1 MNVPGDLIHQ
11 KTFPTLYQKTQTG
24 AIQQWTIAVHAD
36 HDWGVWGVITTEH
49 GQVGGKLQTTS
60 DTLKEG
66 KNPGK
71 KNETNPVTQALKEA
85 EARWTKQKK
94 KGYVESIADA
104 EAGKVDE
111 AVIKGGIKP
120 MLAPSDIYPHYKKDI
135 KFPCYE
141 QPKLDGNRCIAVEV
155 VDGKCTLWTRT
166 RKPIRSVPHIVAAI
180 EEAFAGKTLT
190 FDGELYNH
198 AYRDNFEDLMS
209 LIRPPGPVEGH
220 EVVQYWIYD
229 LPSCKKNFGKRHE
242 ALNQLLDGLPG
253 DSPLVKVPTTVCKD
267 EASIWDAHE
276 RNLKNEF
283 EGTMIRNDG
292 PYEEGRRSRHLQ
304 KLKTWKEAEYQIIGF
319 ADGRGKDA
327 GTVAAF
333 YCAIS
338 PGYLESAWPE
348 ICENLAAGR
357 EELRGFKARLK
368 ASYDYRRKLYEKK
381 DFLGKPLTVKFQ
393 NFTADGKPRFP
404 IGKAIRDYE

>member
-1 MNVPGDLIHQ
+1 M
-11 KTFPTLYQKTQTG
+11 KTFPILYQKTNTG
-24 AIQQWTIAVHAD
+24 AIQQWQIAVFDAT
-36 HDWGVWGVITTEH
+36 IQTIH
-49 GQVGGKLQTTS
+49 GQVDGKLQTTT
-60 DTLKEG
+60 DTIKEG

-71 KNETNPVTQALKEA
+71 ANETTPVEQAEKEA
-85 EARWTKQKK
+85 AAKWTKQKK
-94 KGYVESIADA
+94 KGYVESLADA
-104 EAGKVDE
+104 QAGKVDE
-111 AVIKGGIKP
+111 AIITGGIEP

-135 KFPCYE
+135 KFPCYT
-141 QPKLDGNRCIAVEV
+141 QPKFDGNRCLAVV
-155 VDGKCTLWTRT
+155 QNGKCTLWTRT

-180 EEAFAGKTLT
+180 EAAFPFKDGDFI

-209 LIRPPGPVEGH
+209 LIRPPAPVPGH
-220 EVVQYWIYD
+220 EVVQYHIYD
-229 LPSCKKNFGKRHE
+229 LPSCKETFAGRHAE
-242 ALNQLLDGLPG
+242 LCSMFHRVGE
-253 DSPLVKVPTTVCKD
+253 DSPLQRVRTTIVSND
-267 EASIWDAHE
+267 GEIFDQHN
-276 RNLKNEF
+276 RNLDEEY

-338 PGYLESAWPE
+338 PGYLPEVWAE

-357 EELRGFKARLK
+357 PEPRGFKARLK
-368 ASYDYRRKLYEKK
+368 ASYDYRRKLFAKK
-381 DFLGKPLTVKFQ
+381 DFVGKPLTVKYQ
-393 NFTADGKPRFP
+393 NLTGEGKPRFP
-404 IGKAIRDYE
+404 IGKGIRDYE